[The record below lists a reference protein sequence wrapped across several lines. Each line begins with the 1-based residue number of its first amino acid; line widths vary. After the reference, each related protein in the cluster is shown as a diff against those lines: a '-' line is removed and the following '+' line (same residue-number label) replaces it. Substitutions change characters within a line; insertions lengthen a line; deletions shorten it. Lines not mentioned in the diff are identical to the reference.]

1 LEEKADNNVLQTYNV
16 QPALSE
22 PSISCT
28 EANSPIEDLLEDL
41 SFESS
46 FQERSR
52 ESLAEESNRG
62 VSGAKK
68 VKASE
73 VSLIPLSEI

>member
-1 LEEKADNNVLQTYNV
+1 MEEQADGDMLQTYNV
-16 QPALSE
+16 KPALSE
-22 PSISCT
+22 PSISST

-52 ESLAEESNRG
+52 ESLAEESNGG

-73 VSLIPLSEI
+73 VSLLSLSEI